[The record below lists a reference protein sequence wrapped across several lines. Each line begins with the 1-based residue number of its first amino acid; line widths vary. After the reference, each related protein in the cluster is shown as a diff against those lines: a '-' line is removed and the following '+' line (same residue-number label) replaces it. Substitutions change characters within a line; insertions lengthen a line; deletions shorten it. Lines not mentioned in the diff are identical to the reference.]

1 VTAVTVAVA
10 TRVRPG
16 RRGTAEVVSV
26 VFAAGGARGSGF
38 AEAAFGAEPPAGVL
52 LDRHLAAVAGDPA
65 PWPQLAD
72 VLVGERLPY
81 GSVRDAVRALDRS
94 RRDCPGALVT
104 AVPWGARHCAFRL
117 GTGALL
123 LAQVR
128 DRRTPGPWPA
138 LASLLH
144 AWSVAG
150 LLSAPTEVRWVP
162 ASGGAGSTARIRA
175 VAPPP
180 QPGGSSRSSRCRSES
195 GGWRDSACHSRT
207 ASA

>member
-1 VTAVTVAVA
+1 MTAVTVAVA

-16 RRGTAEVVSV
+16 RRDMEDVVSV
-26 VFAAGGARGSGF
+26 VFAAGGVRGIGH
-38 AEAAFGAEPPAGVL
+38 AEMAVGAPSPVGVL
-52 LDRHLAAVAGDPA
+52 LDRHLAAVTGDPA

-81 GSVRDAVRALDRS
+81 GSVRDAVRALDQG

-104 AVPWGARHCAFRL
+104 AVPWGVRHCAFRL
-117 GTGALL
+117 GTGPLL
-123 LAQVR
+123 LAYVR
-128 DRRTPGPWPA
+128 DRRAPAPWPA
-138 LASLLH
+138 LAALLH
-144 AWSVAG
+144 AWTVAG
-150 LLSAPTEVRWVP
+150 LPSTPIEVRWVP

-175 VAPPP
+175 VVPLP

-195 GGWRDSACHSRT
+195 GGWRDSVSHSRT